1 MEKKLEAM
9 MTSKE
14 SFWPD
19 EQILTQSVCEG
30 QEGPFAKHGKALSSV
45 FVQVFVELLCC
56 SPFLIIIPRWVINT
70 ELEQPQR

>member
-1 MEKKLEAM
+1 

-30 QEGPFAKHGKALSSV
+30 QEGPFAKHGKDLSSV
-45 FVQVFVELLCC
+45 FVQVFLNC
-56 SPFLIIIPRWVINT
+56 SAVYLFLIVGG
-70 ELEQPQR
+70 

>member
-30 QEGPFAKHGKALSSV
+30 QEGPFAKHGKDLSSV
-45 FVQVFVELLCC
+45 FVQVFLNC
-56 SPFLIIIPRWVINT
+56 SAVHLFLIVGG
-70 ELEQPQR
+70 

>member
-30 QEGPFAKHGKALSSV
+30 QEGPFAKHGKDLSSV
-45 FVQVFVELLCC
+45 FVSVSV
-56 SPFLIIIPRWVINT
+56 PRWICIGFVPAQGAAMYRICI
-70 ELEQPQR
+70 RFV

>member
-30 QEGPFAKHGKALSSV
+30 QEGPFAKHGKDLSSV
-45 FVQVFVELLCC
+45 FVQVFAGPASRL
-56 SPFLIIIPRWVINT
+56 RWPVG
-70 ELEQPQR
+70 LARWAGQLGWPAG

>member
-19 EQILTQSVCEG
+19 EQILTQSLCEG
-30 QEGPFAKHGKALSSV
+30 QEGPFARHGKDLSSV
-45 FVQVFVELLCC
+45 FVQVF
-56 SPFLIIIPRWVINT
+56 F
-70 ELEQPQR
+70 

>member
-30 QEGPFAKHGKALSSV
+30 QEGPFAKHGKDLSSV
-45 FVQVFVELLCC
+45 FVQVFLELLSC
-56 SPFLIIIPRWVINT
+56 SPFLDPRWVTNT
-70 ELEQPQR
+70 GLEQPQR

>member
-30 QEGPFAKHGKALSSV
+30 QEGPFAKHGKDLSSV
-45 FVQVFVELLCC
+45 FVQVFLELL
-56 SPFLIIIPRWVINT
+56 
-70 ELEQPQR
+70 

>member
-30 QEGPFAKHGKALSSV
+30 QEGPIAKHGKDLSSV
-45 FVQVFVELLCC
+45 FVQVFLNC
-56 SPFLIIIPRWVINT
+56 SAVYLFLIVGG
-70 ELEQPQR
+70 